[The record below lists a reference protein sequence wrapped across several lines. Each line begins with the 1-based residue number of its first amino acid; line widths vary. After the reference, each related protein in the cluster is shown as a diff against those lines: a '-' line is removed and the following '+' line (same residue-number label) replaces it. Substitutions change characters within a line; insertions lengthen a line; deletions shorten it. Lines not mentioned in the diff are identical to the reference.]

1 MDKVE
6 IVASSNNLYVP
17 YLSVMIRSVM
27 DYSDKSR
34 KYNITVLHTDISSKN
49 KRLLEKMLE
58 ENFSIS
64 FINVDTRMKDYMNLF
79 ISNHIKIET
88 YFRLLLPEL
97 MGSCKKVLYLDC
109 DVIANADVA
118 ELFDIEIG
126 DNFLAGTRDADSA
139 ANYNSNKEDKQYID
153 EILRLENPYD
163 YIQAGIILMNL
174 QKFRTECNTKR
185 LLEVA
190 MSRKWKFHDQDT
202 LNFLCKNNILFVD
215 YTWNFVYDYN
225 EGYRRSKEC
234 LVNAPA
240 NIYLDY
246 IRTKE
251 NPKMIHFSWVD
262 KPWFSP
268 GVHYGEKW
276 WMIARKTP
284 FYAEILFRTERDLCK
299 YIMG

>member
-225 EGYRRSKEC
+225 EGYRRRKEC

-240 NIYLDY
+240 NI
-246 IRTKE
+246 
-251 NPKMIHFSWVD
+251 
-262 KPWFSP
+262 
-268 GVHYGEKW
+268 
-276 WMIARKTP
+276 
-284 FYAEILFRTERDLCK
+284 
-299 YIMG
+299 